1 VIFSFHLL
9 RSKEITM
16 QRTCTILISCLVLV
30 GLGLGACNKNNSAP
44 SPPVVTS
51 GGPPAQP
58 APTKDK
64 RIVFIFKSAGQY
76 SEACK
81 KGQEQANEELKPQ
94 GVTVEYRAPDKADV
108 GKQIAMVEQLIAEKA
123 DAVVISPNDAK
134 AIEPI
139 VKKAM
144 DAGVKVFTWDSDAP
158 TSARIF
164 YVAAADD
171 VQIGMDIAEALAK
184 DLGDRGKV
192 QIMSGG
198 RAADNLN
205 LHVDGMKKGFAKYPG
220 IKLIEPIIYNDEDTA
235 KANSL
240 AKQAFQKD
248 PDLAGFACANSQSPP
263 AAGEAVTAMGKIGK
277 VKVWGLSLPSLTK
290 PYLKSGA
297 ISGVMLWDPAKLTY
311 FTAKL
316 VNDYLN
322 GKPPENGADV
332 PNIGKISYKNGKVIM
347 PGITFTKDNVEQFN
361 F

>member
-1 VIFSFHLL
+1 MLRNVKVLL
-9 RSKEITM
+9 AFFALS
-16 QRTCTILISCLVLV
+16 V
-30 GLGLGACNKNNSAP
+30 LGLASCDKGSNPPASQPPSGGSSSASNSA
-44 SPPVVTS
+44 S
-51 GGPPAQP
+51 
-58 APTKDK
+58 KNK

-94 GVTVEYRAPDKADV
+94 GVSVEYRAPDKADV

-139 VKKAM
+139 VNKAM

-158 TSARIF
+158 TSKRIF

-171 VQIGMDIAEALAK
+171 VQIGVDIAEALAK
-184 DLGDRGKV
+184 DLGGKGKV

-205 LHVDGMKKGFAKYPG
+205 LHVDGMRKGFAKFPG
-220 IKLIEPIIYNDEDTA
+220 IKVIEPAIYNEEDTA

-240 AKQAFQKD
+240 AKQAFQRD

-263 AAGEAVTAMGKIGK
+263 AEIGRAH
-277 VKVWGLSLPSLTK
+277 V
-290 PYLKSGA
+290 
-297 ISGVMLWDPAKLTY
+297 
-311 FTAKL
+311 
-316 VNDYLN
+316 
-322 GKPPENGADV
+322 
-332 PNIGKISYKNGKVIM
+332 
-347 PGITFTKDNVEQFN
+347 
-361 F
+361 